1 LVNPYEDIILEDG
14 AIIRTFA
21 EGLNEEELV
30 WHRDKNDREIAVL
43 SGNGW
48 QLQMDNQLPKEM
60 RVGKL
65 YHINKEEYHRLIKG
79 EGTLK
84 HKIWEKQND

>member
-1 LVNPYEDIILEDG
+1 MVNPYEDIILEDG

-60 RVGKL
+60 RVGQL

-84 HKIWEKQND
+84 LKIWEKQND

>member
-1 LVNPYEDIILEDG
+1 MVNPYEDIILENG

-30 WHRDKNDREIAVL
+30 WHRDRNDREIAVL

-48 QLQMDNQLPKEM
+48 QLQMDNRLPEEM
-60 RVGKL
+60 KPGSL
-65 YHINKEEYHRLIKG
+65 YYINKMEYHRLIKG
-79 EGTLK
+79 NGALK
-84 HKIWEKQND
+84 LKIWEKKND

>member
-1 LVNPYEDIILEDG
+1 MVNPYEDVILEDG

-30 WHRDKNDREIAVL
+30 WHRDRNDREIAVL

-48 QLQMDNQLPKEM
+48 QLQMDNKLPEELKSG
-60 RVGKL
+60 RL
-65 YHINKEEYHRLIKG
+65 YYINKEEYHRLIKG
-79 EGTLK
+79 NGTLK
-84 HKIWEKQND
+84 LKIWEK

>member
-1 LVNPYEDIILEDG
+1 LVNPYEDVILEDG

-48 QLQMDNQLPKEM
+48 QLQMDNKLPEELKSG
-60 RVGKL
+60 RL
-65 YHINKEEYHRLIKG
+65 YYINKEEYHRLIKG
-79 EGTLK
+79 NGTLK
-84 HKIWEKQND
+84 LKIWEK

>member
-1 LVNPYEDIILEDG
+1 MVNPYEDVILEDG

-30 WHRDKNDREIAVL
+30 WHRDRNNREIAVL

-48 QLQMDNQLPKEM
+48 QLQMDNKLPEELKSG
-60 RVGKL
+60 RL
-65 YHINKEEYHRLIKG
+65 YYINKEEYHRLIKG
-79 EGTLK
+79 NGTLK
-84 HKIWEKQND
+84 LKIWEK

>member
-1 LVNPYEDIILEDG
+1 LVNPYEDVILEDG

-30 WHRDKNDREIAVL
+30 WHRDRNNREIAVL

-48 QLQMDNQLPKEM
+48 QLQMDNKLPEELKSG
-60 RVGKL
+60 RL
-65 YHINKEEYHRLIKG
+65 YYINKEEYHRLIKG
-79 EGTLK
+79 NGTLK
-84 HKIWEKQND
+84 LKIWEK

>member
-1 LVNPYEDIILEDG
+1 MVNPYEDVILEDG

-48 QLQMDNQLPKEM
+48 QLQMDNKLPEELKSG
-60 RVGKL
+60 RL
-65 YHINKEEYHRLIKG
+65 YYINKEEYHRLIKG
-79 EGTLK
+79 NGTLK
-84 HKIWEKQND
+84 LKIWEK